1 MKNNQEKQKN
11 ICALTMARNDTFFLT
26 KWIDYYGGQLDKENL
41 YVYLDGEDQV
51 VPENA
56 AGVNVTKRP
65 HKQEEM
71 TVGDRTRIG
80 FLNQEAAKLLQR
92 YDLVIGCDCDEFL
105 VVDPKVGRSLRAYLS
120 GIKVRPSVSG
130 LGLDVGQKI
139 GEEPTLDPTKP
150 FLSQRSYAL
159 LDSQYTKPVV
169 ISKPVTWGAGFHRVK
184 NHNYRID
191 KNLYL
196 FHFGSVDISIL
207 ENKMKD
213 SERLKAGWTKHMLQR
228 RRAIDL
234 AGKKKAKPGDTYLP
248 IAHMLQTIIRHPFA
262 WFRPYMYFWKL
273 IVHIPERF
281 KNSV

>member
-1 MKNNQEKQKN
+1 
-11 ICALTMARNDTFFLT
+11 MARNDTFFLT
-26 KWIDYYGGQLDKENL
+26 KWIGYYGAQLGNENL
-41 YVYLDGEDQV
+41 YVYLDGEDQE
-51 VPENA
+51 VPANA
-56 AGVNVTKRP
+56 KGVNVTKRP
-65 HKQEEM
+65 YKKEDM

-105 VVDPKVGRSLRAYLS
+105 VVDPKVGKTLAAYLS
-120 GIKVRPSVSG
+120 QIKVSPSVSG

-139 GEEPTLDPTKP
+139 GEEPTLDPSKP
-150 FLSQRSYAL
+150 FLSNRSYAL

-169 ISKPVTWGAGFHRVK
+169 ISKPVAWGAGFHRVK

-191 KNLYL
+191 RNLYL

-207 ENKMKD
+207 EKKMKD
-213 SERLKAGWTKHMLQR
+213 SERVNAGWTKHMLQR

-234 AGKKKAKPGDTYLP
+234 AVKKKAKPGDTYLP
-248 IAHMLQTIIRHPFA
+248 IARGLQTIIRHPFA

-273 IVHIPERF
+273 IVRIPERF
-281 KNSV
+281 KESV